1 MIEYKTNSNHLGK
14 QQYLKQKVL
23 RTTLYFSVKIRTYQY
38 NKISK
43 KLRYVGISVGNG
55 DKDYKDNISIIPID
69 YVFQII
75 KELQIHHLIAI
86 RHQ

>member
-1 MIEYKTNSNHLGK
+1 MRNVKNYIGK

-23 RTTLYFSVKIRTYQY
+23 RTTLSFSDKIRTYQY

-43 KLRYVGISVGNG
+43 KLRYVGISVHG